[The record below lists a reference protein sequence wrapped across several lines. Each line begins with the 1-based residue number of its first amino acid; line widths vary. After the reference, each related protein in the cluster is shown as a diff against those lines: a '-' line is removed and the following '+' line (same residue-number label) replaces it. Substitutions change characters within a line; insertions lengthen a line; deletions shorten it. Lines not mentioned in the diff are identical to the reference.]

1 MGYTKNDSSSG
12 KGQNKKS
19 LVLAEKP
26 SVGRLF
32 ASALDCKEKHTGF
45 LEGQNYIVSWC
56 IGHLVQKAPPDA
68 YEERY
73 KSWKTEDL
81 PIIPEDWKH
90 RIIPG
95 TKDQFRIVKDLMK
108 RKDVEEIIIATDCGR
123 EGEAIARLVYM
134 MAGCKKPLLRFWT
147 NSLEES
153 AIIDGF
159 RNLRHGK
166 EFDLLYEAAECRAR
180 ADWLVGMNLTRL
192 YTLKYGNGKP
202 LNVGR
207 VKSPTLFL
215 IVQREAQI
223 RDFVKEPYFVA
234 HIVTKGMD
242 AVSEHISDRYKAQRI
257 AEDCRNRQAYVEKI
271 ERERKKMMPPS
282 LYDLTTLQ
290 RDANRCFSLSAK
302 DTLNVVQQL
311 YEKRLVTY
319 PRTDSKFLSDDMGD
333 TAARVY
339 MAIQKCKYQDMQE
352 LNTSVS
358 PDIERLLNSKKVTD
372 HHAIIPTV
380 EIEKTGSLD
389 GLSQLEQKILQLI
402 INRFL
407 CAVDQAHI
415 YESVHVLLDCNA
427 HKFKAFGK
435 SVLQM
440 GWKRQNERFMKAVV
454 RRYAA
459 EKSDQE
465 DQEDTDHLCRIPG
478 DLTENVAITV
488 DTVRVTEH
496 ETKPPAH
503 LTEDTLLSLMEK
515 AGTEDL
521 SEDAERSGLGTTATR
536 AEIIESLIKGG
547 FVERRKKQLFPTET
561 GEYLCRILPEKITS
575 AQMTSQWENRLAA
588 ISQGKETQ
596 EKFMKDIE
604 GFVSEL
610 ISAEK

>member
-1 MGYTKNDSSSG
+1 MGFTKKDSKSSE
-12 KGQNKKS
+12 GQNRKS

-26 SVGRLF
+26 SVGRLY
-32 ASALDCKEKHTGF
+32 AGALDCNEKHNGF
-45 LEGQNYIVSWC
+45 LEGKNYIVSWC
-56 IGHLVQKAPPDA
+56 IGHLIQKAPPDA

-81 PIIPEDWKH
+81 PIIPEEWKH

-95 TKDQFRIVKDLMK
+95 TKDQFRIVKELMK

-134 MAGCKKPLLRFWT
+134 MAGCRKPLLRFWT
-147 NSLEES
+147 NSMEES
-153 AIIDGF
+153 AIIEGF
-159 RNLRHGK
+159 RNLRPGK
-166 EFDLLYEAAECRAR
+166 EFEHLYEAAECRAR

-207 VKSPTLFL
+207 VKSPTLSL

-223 RDFVKEPYFVA
+223 RDFVKEPYFIA
-234 HIVTKGMD
+234 HIVAKGMD
-242 AVSEHISDRYKAQRI
+242 AISEHISDRYKAQRI
-257 AEDCRNRQAYVEKI
+257 AEDCWNRQAYVEKI
-271 ERERKKMMPPS
+271 ERERKKTNPPS

-290 RDANRCFSLSAK
+290 RDANRCYSLSAK
-302 DTLNVVQQL
+302 DTLNIVQQL

-319 PRTDSKFLSDDMGD
+319 PRTDSKYLSDDMGD
-333 TAARVY
+333 TAAKVY

-380 EIEKTGSLD
+380 EIEKPGSLD
-389 GLSQLEQKILQLI
+389 GLNQLEQKILQLI

-415 YESVHVLLDCNA
+415 YESVRVLLDCNG
-427 HKFKAFGK
+427 HKFKACGK
-435 SVLQM
+435 SVLQP
-440 GWKRQNERFMKAVV
+440 GWKRQNERFMKTVCKRFV
-454 RRYAA
+454 P
-459 EKSDQE
+459 EKSDGEEQ
-465 DQEDTDHLCRIPG
+465 DGPDPLCKIPR
-478 DLTENVAITV
+478 DLTENVA
-488 DTVRVTEH
+488 VRVDETRVSEH

-515 AGTEDL
+515 AGVEEL

-575 AQMTSQWENRLAA
+575 VQMTSQWENRLAA

-596 EKFMKDIE
+596 ENFMKDIQR
-604 GFVSEL
+604 FVEEL